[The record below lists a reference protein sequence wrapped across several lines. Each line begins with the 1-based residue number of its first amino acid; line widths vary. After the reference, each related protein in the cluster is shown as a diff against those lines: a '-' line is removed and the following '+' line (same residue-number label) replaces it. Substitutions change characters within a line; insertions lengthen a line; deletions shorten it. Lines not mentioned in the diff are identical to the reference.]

1 MRSNFLNRP
10 GGTREFYFMEIEHT
24 YILVDPND
32 ETGNDDGI
40 IDEVRMTENQAE
52 IKNNNLWIEKSDRR
66 WIRKY
71 PKS

>member
-1 MRSNFLNRP
+1 
-10 GGTREFYFMEIEHT
+10 MEIEHT